1 MLRGS
6 GFRVGVNLIDEAF
19 GPVLVHIKEKCDDF
33 VDLLSILRSVR
44 THTYKRG
51 G

>member
-6 GFRVGVNLIDEAF
+6 GFRVGVN
-19 GPVLVHIKEKCDDF
+19 HIHEVCGVVRLHITDTFDDF
-33 VDLLSILRSVR
+33 FDLLSILRSVR

-51 G
+51 L